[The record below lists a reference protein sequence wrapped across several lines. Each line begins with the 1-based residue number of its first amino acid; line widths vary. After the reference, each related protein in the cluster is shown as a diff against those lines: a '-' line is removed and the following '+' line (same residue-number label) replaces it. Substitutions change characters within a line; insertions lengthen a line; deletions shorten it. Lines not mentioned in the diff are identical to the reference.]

1 MAQAI
6 TGKPITREIRN
17 ERDFYDT
24 KLFGDHPTLMLYR
37 VALIN
42 AATKESAHMANAEGL
57 LAAKIVVPSN
67 TPGSPRGRGK
77 ATVYLN
83 TVAARQKYEQLQE
96 EDSEDED

>member
-1 MAQAI
+1 M
-6 TGKPITREIRN
+6 
-17 ERDFYDT
+17 
-24 KLFGDHPTLMLYR
+24 
-37 VALIN
+37 ALIN
-42 AATKESAHMANAEGL
+42 AATNESADMANAEGL
-57 LAAKIVVPSN
+57 LAAKIVVPSD